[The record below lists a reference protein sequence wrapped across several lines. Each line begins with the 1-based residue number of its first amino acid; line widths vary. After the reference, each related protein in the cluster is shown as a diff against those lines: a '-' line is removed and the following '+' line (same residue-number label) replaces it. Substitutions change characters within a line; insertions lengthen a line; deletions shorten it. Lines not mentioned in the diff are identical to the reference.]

1 MSLLSGL
8 PSFNDLPPVDGMP
21 QDCASGVFDQDSQK
35 DKLGTLNLLTLD
47 VVQSAAAEIKEGVLV
62 LLK

>member
-1 MSLLSGL
+1 MICLLLMACLKAVPGESLIKTVRKT
-8 PSFNDLPPVDGMP
+8 NWE
-21 QDCASGVFDQDSQK
+21 
-35 DKLGTLNLLTLD
+35 LD